1 MRAMNGILAW
11 GLDLIRTVQQIA
23 NPTLTVVM
31 KVITFLGTEWFYLAA
46 LPLIYWCVDRRRG
59 VRVGLLFLFSSFVNL
74 WTKDLWMQPRPFE
87 FDPKVGFAH
96 ETSYGLPSGHAQGS
110 AVFFGTAAPLFRK
123 PWGLVLAIVMP
134 LVIGFSRIYLG
145 VHFPTDVFAGWLI
158 GGAIVAVDAIFGD
171 RISAFLEKQAFRT
184 KAIAIALIAL
194 VMNFLDQ
201 RDTSIAGIF
210 LGAGLG
216 FLLAEKYAAFEARG
230 GLGSKVL
237 RYLVGLAGAAV
248 LYLGLKAV
256 LPGQGEQLYTLCR
269 FLRYALVGAW
279 IGFGA
284 PWVFLKLR
292 LAEPSPAQA
301 PAPAG
306 DAESR

>member
-1 MRAMNGILAW
+1 MNGILAW
-11 GLDLIRTVQQIA
+11 GLDLIRTVQQVA
-23 NPTLTVVM
+23 SPALTVVM
-31 KVITFLGTEWFYLAA
+31 KAITVLGTEWFYLAA

-59 VRVGLLFLFSSFVNL
+59 IRIGLLFLFSSFLNL
-74 WTKDLWMQPRPFE
+74 WFKDLWAQPRPFE
-87 FDPKVGFAH
+87 FDASVGLAS

-110 AVFFGTAAPLFRK
+110 IVFWGSASPLFRK
-123 PWGLVLAIVMP
+123 PWGLLLAIVLP

-158 GGAIVAVDAIFGD
+158 GGALVAVDAIFGD
-171 RISAFLEKQAFRT
+171 RISGFLGKQSFRV
-184 KAIAIALIAL
+184 KAVAIALIAL
-194 VMNFLDQ
+194 AMNFLDQ

-230 GLGSKVL
+230 GLGAKVL

-248 LYLGLKAV
+248 IYLGLKAI
-256 LPGQGEQLYTLCR
+256 LPGQGSELYALCR

-284 PWVFLKLR
+284 PWVFLRLR
-292 LAEPSPAQA
+292 LAEPSPAEA
-301 PAPAG
+301 PAPAV
-306 DAESR
+306 DAANK

>member
-1 MRAMNGILAW
+1 MNGILAW

-23 NPTLTVVM
+23 SPALTVVM
-31 KVITFLGTEWFYLAA
+31 KVITVLGTEWFYLAA

-59 VRVGLLFLFSSFVNL
+59 IRIGLLFLFSSFLNL
-74 WTKDLWMQPRPFE
+74 WFKDLWTQPRPFE
-87 FDPKVGFAH
+87 FDPAVGLAH

-110 AVFFGTAAPLFRK
+110 IVFWGAAAPLFRK
-123 PWGLVLAIVMP
+123 PWGLILAIFLP
-134 LVIGFSRIYLG
+134 LAIGFSRIYLG

-158 GGAIVAVDAIFGD
+158 GGVLVTADAIFGD
-171 RISAFLEKQAFRT
+171 RLSDFLGKQTLRT

-230 GLGSKVL
+230 GLGSKIL
-237 RYLVGLAGAAV
+237 RYLIGLAGAAAI
-248 LYLGLKAV
+248 YLGLKAV
-256 LPGQGEQLYTLCR
+256 LPGQGSELYALCR

-279 IGFGA
+279 IGLGA
-284 PWVFLKLR
+284 PWVFLRLH
-292 LAEPSPAQA
+292 LAEPSPVQA
-301 PAPAG
+301 VATAG
-306 DAESR
+306 DAADK